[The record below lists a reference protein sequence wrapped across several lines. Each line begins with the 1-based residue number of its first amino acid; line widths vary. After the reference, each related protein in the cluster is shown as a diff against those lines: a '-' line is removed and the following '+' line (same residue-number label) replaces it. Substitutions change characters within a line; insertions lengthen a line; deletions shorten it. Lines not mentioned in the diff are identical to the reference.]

1 MYEKMDKTKKNK
13 RMLGLALLSLLLVV
27 IGATYAYFAAQK
39 GTGGSAQIE
48 VGAGTTDSLQF
59 ANDGKVVIN
68 ANQENFAKG
77 KENIVSKAKVSATL
91 KANNATNSAIEHYNV
106 YLVIENNDFAY
117 SVNENTPELTI
128 RVKDPTNNYVNDIK
142 ELRALENNYY
152 DITTRTNTYKIASN
166 YEIKVE
172 NSTEALTQEWEL
184 EVTLINLNE
193 DQIKNAGKTFTGK
206 LLITTAEEDTYKLS
220 EANVIN
226 NTQNTY
232 NSITATLD
240 YKKGTQE
247 IKDYYFGIEK
257 LNDSEATGIM
267 NTSNIALLNEK
278 DYIKTDSATYTFT
291 GLEENTNYKIY
302 GYVVDKEYM
311 ASNTVEALVKTD
323 EYARPTVTIK
333 EDYTSTF
340 TSITIN
346 VDSTLGNGKEI
357 IKYYYSINN
366 GESYE
371 ESTSPSYTFN
381 NLTHSTEYH
390 IKVYVEDD
398 NHFTSA
404 PYSKNI
410 STKVINPPSVTLK
423 TIENN
428 IESNYNPGTWTNKNI
443 KVYLS
448 SDLENLGITYQYT
461 TNGST
466 WVDCNATFNITQSQ
480 NVNYQFRVKY
490 QNMTSISSSVYNIK
504 LDNIAPTIT
513 SYNIESYGASA
524 DIVISNISVTDQGG
538 SNYTGYYAVYYKKVN
553 SADNYTL
560 LSDKN
565 TDTSYHSLLE
575 TFEKY
580 TIKVEV
586 KDNAG
591 NIAFVTKDVETSC
604 FVAGTKVLTK
614 TGSKN
619 IEDIKAGDMVWTIS
633 EISGEKELKEVEE
646 AVVNETDE
654 LYEITVGSEVIKA
667 TPKHRFYVIDKGW
680 IRAYNLKE
688 GDVLVSSNQ
697 KESKIKK
704 INHQTGLKN
713 IKVYNLRIKDNHN
726 YLVSENELLV
736 HNLNWS

>member
-1 MYEKMDKTKKNK
+1 MQDKKKIVFFTIII
-13 RMLGLALLSLLLVV
+13 LILVM
-27 IGATYAYFAAQK
+27 IGATYAYFTAQK

-142 ELRALENNYY
+142 ELKALENNYY

-257 LNDSEATGIM
+257 LNDSEATEIM

-371 ESTSPSYTFN
+371 ESTSPSCTFN

-480 NVNYQFRVKY
+480 NVNYQFRIKY
-490 QNMTSISSSVYNIK
+490 QDITSTSSSSYNIK

-513 SYNIESYGASA
+513 SYDIDNAYYMQSASG
-524 DIVISNISVTDQGG
+524 DYTIKVSNVIINDTGG
-538 SNYTGYYAVYYKKVN
+538 SNYIGSYDIYYKETGSSTNFILYSSNNTGDVIFDCLQLF
-553 SADNYTL
+553 SQYTL
-560 LSDKN
+560 KI
-565 TDTSYHSLLE
+565 E
-575 TFEKY
+575 TR
-580 TIKVEV
+580 
-586 KDNAG
+586 DNAG
-591 NIAFVTKDVETSC
+591 NIAFITKDVEVCC
-604 FVAGTKVLTK
+604 FVAGTKILAES
-614 TGSKN
+614 GFKN
-619 IEDIKAGDMVWTIS
+619 IEDIKVGEKVWSVS
-633 EISGEKELKEVEE
+633 ELTGKKELKKVLKT
-646 AVVNETDE
+646 VVNETDE
-654 LYEITVGSEVIKA
+654 LYEITVGNEVIKA
-667 TPKHRFYVIDKGW
+667 TPKHRFYVVDKGW
-680 IRAYNLKE
+680 VRAYNLKE
-688 GDVLVSSNQ
+688 GDYLINESNISSQ
-697 KESKIKK
+697 KIIK
-704 INHQTGLKN
+704 INLKKLTEPV
-713 IKVYNLRIKDNHN
+713 KVYNLSIEDNHN

-736 HNLNWS
+736 HNIS